1 MHHIEFALSLGWKW
15 VGVGLIMKKNL
26 VFSLVS
32 NFEAF
37 FDFEAELLII
47 V

>member
-1 MHHIEFALSLGWKW
+1 
-15 VGVGLIMKKNL
+15 MKMGGCRVDCEKNL
-26 VFSLVS
+26 VFSIVS

-37 FDFEAELLII
+37 FDFEFELLII